1 VLRSLDSCPTDADSA
16 LPLTDHADAR
26 ARWLNAEALAA
37 LGPTPKRSRVGD
49 VAPDASGFDVASMAP
64 AYLSRAAIH
73 AERGETQLSVQ
84 TCERA
89 VTPGEGRARCSSP
102 GSARL

>member
-84 TCERA
+84 TWR
-89 VTPGEGRARCSSP
+89 TGRHTWRGAGPVLEPRVRE
-102 GSARL
+102 A